1 MLRRLVWAILG
12 LVWLCQCIRVEGQQN
27 SWTNSTS
34 APWEEMHW
42 SLGQLPAPGQ
52 AVFIENPGWKAVA
65 ISPSTAQN
73 FPQSLRPSTV
83 TISAPV
89 DSSNVL
95 LLNYFGF
102 QTPLSVKQLRIYSN
116 GALVALQSA
125 LQVDNLLG
133 GAFSIGGALNQ
144 GANATVSTAS
154 VEVGDIGPGTY
165 NLTNGT
171 LTATAALSV
180 GGNFPSRFN
189 QFGGSNYTADIQL
202 YTSGDYDFFDGSLTA
217 SNIIYRPATSMAG
230 NFNQYGGTADV
241 GAIYVTMGQYYLAA
255 GTLTCSD
262 LELPGVTSSFDNP
275 DLANFLQTG
284 GTNSASLVSVG
295 NFPALF
301 LNAFPSGDYTLSNG
315 VLVTTTTS
323 MGPFG
328 TFSQTGGTHIAGS
341 LQLEGGETAPNVGN
355 SPTYTLAG
363 GVLSTRSL
371 GVEQGRFVQTVGTNQ
386 IAGDLTVSPR
396 TRYNSDFQLQ
406 GGLLQSSNTTVV
418 CNPESAGGFT
428 QNGGTQLVTNLLT
441 ISRTSG
447 SSPDRFSAYNVDFMF
462 AGGLLTA
469 QNIQVDSGAIFHHRG
484 GVLTSTGRLTL
495 ASGNWEANTGRQ
507 GLGKLALGGAYA
519 GNSAIS
525 FPVGATS
532 LNFSNSSSVPW
543 ANQAML
549 MIEHWNGSLTGGG
562 LHQLYFGNS
571 SVGLS
576 AQQLAQIRFHDPAG
590 MPGIYPAMI
599 LSTGEVVPSQI
610 LIARR
615 FGNGLTLSW
624 TPGLILQSSANVS
637 GPFTDITGPGTT
649 SFNIN
654 FSEPKRFF
662 RLRNPS
668 GSAGTFANY

>member
-12 LVWLCQCIRVEGQQN
+12 LIWLCECVCVEGQQN
-27 SWTNSTS
+27 SWTNPTS
-34 APWEEMHW
+34 ASWEEMHW
-42 SLGQLPAPGQ
+42 SLGQLPGPGQ
-52 AVFIENPGWKAVA
+52 TIFIENPGWKAIA

-73 FPQSLRPSTV
+73 FPQSLVPSSI
-83 TISAPV
+83 TISAP
-89 DSSNVL
+89 DNSSNVL

-116 GALVALQSA
+116 GALIALQSA
-125 LQVDNLLG
+125 LQVDNSLG

-154 VEVGDIGPGTY
+154 VQVGDIGPGTY

-171 LTATAALSV
+171 LVATAALSV
-180 GGNFPSRFN
+180 GGNFPSQFN
-189 QFGGSNYTADIQL
+189 HFGGSNYTADVQL
-202 YTSGDYDFFDGSLTA
+202 YTSGEYDFFDGTLTA

-230 NFNQYGGTADV
+230 NFNQYGGAANA

-262 LELPGVTSSFDNP
+262 LQLPGVTSSFDNP
-275 DLANFLQTG
+275 DLASFLQTG

-295 NFPALF
+295 NFPPLF

-323 MGPFG
+323 LGPFG
-328 TFSQTGGTHIAGS
+328 TFLQSGGTHIAGS

-355 SPTYTLAG
+355 APTYTLAG
-363 GVLSTRSL
+363 GFLSTRSL
-371 GVEQGRFVQTVGTNQ
+371 GTEQGRFVQTGGTNQ
-386 IAGDLTVSPR
+386 VAGDLTVIPR

-406 GGLLQSSNTTVV
+406 AGFLQSSNTTVV
-418 CNPESAGGFT
+418 SNPEAPGGFT
-428 QNGGTQLVTNLLT
+428 QNGGTQIVTNLLT

-447 SSPDRFSAYNVDFMF
+447 SSPNRFSAYNVDFMF
-462 AGGLLTA
+462 TGGHLTA

-484 GVLTSTGRLTL
+484 GTLTSTGLLTL
-495 ASGNWEANTGRQ
+495 AIGNWEVNTGRQ
-507 GLGKLALGGAYA
+507 GLGKLALGGA
-519 GNSAIS
+519 GNSTVI
-525 FPVGATS
+525 FPTGVSS

-543 ANQAML
+543 ANQASL
-549 MIEHWNGSLTGGG
+549 IIEHWNGSLTGGG
-562 LHQLYFGNS
+562 PHQLYFGS
-571 SVGLS
+571 SSAGLS
-576 AQQLAQIRFHDPAG
+576 AQKLAQIQFHDPAG
-590 MPGIYPAMI
+590 TPGIYPATI

-610 LIARR
+610 LMTRR
-615 FGNGLTLSW
+615 SGNGFTLSW
-624 TPGLILQSSANVS
+624 TPGLILQSSTNAS
-637 GPFTDITGPGTT
+637 GPFTDITGPGTSSLT
-649 SFNIN
+649 IN

-668 GSAGTFANY
+668 GIAGSFANF